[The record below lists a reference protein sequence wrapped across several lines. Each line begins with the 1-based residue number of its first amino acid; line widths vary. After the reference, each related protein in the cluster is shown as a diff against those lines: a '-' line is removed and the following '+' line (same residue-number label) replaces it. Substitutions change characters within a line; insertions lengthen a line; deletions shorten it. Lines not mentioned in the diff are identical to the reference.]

1 MAVALPIYWPFPPS
15 LVREWPGTRPA
26 GMAPHWGTD
35 FAVDAGT
42 PVPATSDGVI
52 VYAGDD
58 GLGGY
63 TIDLLRDDGLLQRFG
78 HLTWGSGRVKV
89 GQRVKAGEIIALSG
103 YSGAVIPKGPNGAH
117 LHWELRWDRAWSA
130 GRWVDPRTLHPS
142 GFTTPEPAGQEED
155 EEMAAD
161 QKKAVFYNAPDGV
174 QTVIIG
180 QPFSGWKFR
189 YTTKV
194 TKGRNAENEKWAR
207 VFDTGDFEQVTDP
220 SMLDAWERSL
230 DEKRQGK

>member
-1 MAVALPIYWPFPPS
+1 MSLYWPFS
-15 LVREWPGTRPA
+15 EDRVREWPGTRPT

-42 PVPATSDGVI
+42 PVPATSDGRI

-78 HLTWGSGRVKV
+78 HLTWGSGRVRV
-89 GQRVKAGEIIALSG
+89 GQRVTAGEIIALTG
-103 YSGAVIPKGPNGAH
+103 YSGAVVPKGPRGAH

-142 GFTTPEPAGQEED
+142 DFTTPEPDGQEED
-155 EEMAAD
+155 EDMA
-161 QKKAVFYNAPDGV
+161 QRQAVCHTEKGV

-180 QPFSGWKFR
+180 ESSTGWKFKYR
-189 YTTKV
+189 TTA
-194 TKGRNAENEKWAR
+194 TNGRNHENEKWAR
-207 VFDTGDFEQVTDP
+207 VFETGDFVSVTDR
-220 SMLDAWERSL
+220 SMLDAWEQSL

>member
-1 MAVALPIYWPFPPS
+1 MATAPLYWPFPLS

-26 GMAPHWGTD
+26 GWAPHWGTD
-35 FAVDAGT
+35 FAVNAGT

-103 YSGAVIPKGPNGAH
+103 YSGAVVPKGPNGAH

-130 GRWVDPRTLHPS
+130 GRWVDPRTLNPS
-142 GFTTPEPAGQEED
+142 EFKTAKPAGQEED
-155 EEMAAD
+155 EDMAE
-161 QKKAVFYNAPDGV
+161 KKAVAHTQGGV

-180 QPFSGWKFR
+180 ESSTGWKYK
-189 YTTKV
+189 YTTKAM
-194 TKGRNAENEKWAR
+194 KGRNPENEKWADF
-207 VFDTGDFEQVTDP
+207 FDTGDFMVVEDRT
-220 SMLDAWERSL
+220 MLDQWELSL